1 MQAHDV
7 IRQVIEMGNTVG
19 MGYLSDLTDDD
30 LLQRPDP
37 GCNHVNWQVGHLI
50 VSENHSIN
58 QAVPDSMP
66 PLPAGFAEKYS
77 PSTAGRDDLSAFA
90 TKAELMETLQQ
101 QRAATLNVLGTL
113 SAEDLDK
120 ATGISYAPTVS
131 SLFTLQGTHWLMHA
145 GQWVVVRRQL
155 GHAPLF

>member
-7 IRQVIEMGNTVG
+7 IRQVIEMGSMVG

-30 LLQRPDP
+30 LMTRPDP
-37 GCNHVNWQVGHLI
+37 GCNHINWQVGHLI
-50 VSENHSIN
+50 VSENHSVN

-66 PLPAGFAEKYS
+66 PLPAGFAEKYG
-77 PSTAGRDDLSAFA
+77 PANAGLDDPAAFA
-90 TKAELMETLQQ
+90 TKQELLDVLQQ
-101 QRAATLNVLGTL
+101 QRAATLKVLESVST
-113 SAEDLDK
+113 EDLDR
-120 ATGISYAPTVS
+120 ATGISYAPTVA

-145 GQWVVVRRQL
+145 GQWVIVRRQL